1 MILQEGLFAVCF
13 QSYLTKQG
21 KIETDFAKQ
30 EQQLFRRQNQQ
41 KFATYFA
48 IPQTYVCV
56 WQMQLFNIT
65 CQWWGIFVSK
75 PVKPAK
81 IVCSMVFFFCWN
93 WTVFGILVLF
103 VPMSQCTSSVFLCCV
118 FLTLPSQWSLCH
130 CIRYP
135 VRSTWPFQSFKT
147 FNIHESLSALSS
159 ECDIPVAGIFRCY
172 RKNLAQKKDRNLY
185 FLIWYRKKYQ
195 NQYR

>member
-1 MILQEGLFAVCF
+1 MNNSFLEDKINKNLQHILPSPRRTCVCDRCNCSILPVNGGAF
-13 QSYLTKQG
+13 SFLNRSNLQRL
-21 KIETDFAKQ
+21 
-30 EQQLFRRQNQQ
+30 L
-41 KFATYFA
+41 
-48 IPQTYVCV
+48 V
-56 WQMQLFNIT
+56 
-65 CQWWGIFVSK
+65 QW
-75 PVKPAK
+75 
-81 IVCSMVFFFCWN
+81 CFFCWN

-135 VRSTWPFQSFKT
+135 VHSTWPLQSFKT
-147 FNIHESLSALSS
+147 FNIHKFLSALSS

-172 RKNLAQKKDRNLY
+172 RKNLAQKKDRNRY